1 MTIAIVSGYFDPI
14 HIGHLELF
22 RRAAK
27 YGKVLVIINN
37 DEQTILKK
45 GKPFMDQE
53 ERAIIVGAMRDV
65 YSYEISIDKDRTVR
79 KTLEMIRESFEDEKL
94 IFVNGGDA
102 VNVAEED
109 VCRKLNIELK
119 YGEGE
124 KIQSSRWLIN
134 PK

>member
-53 ERAIIVGAMRDV
+53 ERAIIVSAMRDV
-65 YSYEISIDKDRTVR
+65 YSFEISIDKDRTVR

-102 VNVAEED
+102 VNVAEEET
-109 VCRKLNIELK
+109 CRKLNIELK
-119 YGEGE
+119 YGEGD
-124 KIQSSRWLIN
+124 KIQSSRWLLN